1 MAGRKN
7 SRMGVS
13 AKGGPALAAPP
24 GPSTPEAVASP
35 EVAAAVSLQDKG
47 AVATVAINHPWHL
60 KDWLLGS
67 FGKMEKPKGLHGSFP
82 PEETGSI
89 TGLLEPQCPCL

>member
-47 AVATVAINHPWHL
+47 AVATVAINHP
-60 KDWLLGS
+60 
-67 FGKMEKPKGLHGSFP
+67 
-82 PEETGSI
+82 
-89 TGLLEPQCPCL
+89 